1 MMLTALNRYD
11 RKEISLILGLT
22 VFTVMAL
29 LFTYMVL
36 PKVKIYRGIAE
47 TETTLSNVVENG
59 DLLDTQLAQLH
70 DDIDLLQR
78 RLHGDMASL
87 PEKEIEAYVIGKL
100 QRMSWQNNVQL
111 VGVEPSAGATIESFH
126 EILFQVSL
134 AGDYFD
140 MYRWLREVSN
150 ELGFVLIKQYEMKP
164 MDNLSRKPRL
174 SVKLTMATY
183 RALR

>member
-1 MMLTALNRYD
+1 MLTALNRFD
-11 RKEISLILGLT
+11 RKELSLILAIT
-22 VFTVMAL
+22 VFTVSSL
-29 LFTYMVL
+29 LFTYAVL
-36 PKVKIYRGIAE
+36 PKIKTYRGVSK
-47 TETTLSNVVENG
+47 TEVILSKVVENG
-59 DLLDTQLAQLH
+59 DLLDTQLEQLQ
-70 DDIDLLQR
+70 DDVDLLQR

-100 QRMSWQNNVQL
+100 QGISWQNNVQL
-111 VGVEPSAGATIESFH
+111 VGVEPSAGATIESFR

-140 MYRWLREVSN
+140 MYQWLEDVNS

-164 MDNLSRKPRL
+164 MDNLSLSPRL
-174 SVKLTMATY
+174 SVRLTMATY

>member
-1 MMLTALNRYD
+1 MLTALNRFD
-11 RKEISLILGLT
+11 RKEFWLILALT

-29 LFTYMVL
+29 LFTYLVL
-36 PKVKIYRGIAE
+36 PKIKIYRGVSK
-47 TETTLSNVVENG
+47 TEITLSKVVENG
-59 DLLDTQLAQLH
+59 NLLDKQLAQFH
-70 DDIDLLQR
+70 RDIDLLQR

-100 QRMSWQNNVQL
+100 QRISWQNNVQL
-111 VGVEPSAGATIESFH
+111 VGIEPSAGATIESFH
-126 EILFQVSL
+126 EILFRVSL

-140 MYRWLREVSN
+140 MYQWLQDVSS
-150 ELGFVLIKQYEMKP
+150 ELGFVLIRQYEMKP
-164 MDNLSRKPRL
+164 MENLSQNPRL